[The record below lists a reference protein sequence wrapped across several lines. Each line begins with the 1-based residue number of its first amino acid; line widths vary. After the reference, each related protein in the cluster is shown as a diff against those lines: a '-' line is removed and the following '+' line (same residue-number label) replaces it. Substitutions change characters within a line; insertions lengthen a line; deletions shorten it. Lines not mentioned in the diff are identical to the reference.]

1 MKSSLDLCPRD
12 LHIVFGKNRAWQ
24 WQCLW
29 PEWRLSLVRP
39 VVTQSYICDFISPYI
54 TERMRF
60 SRPILVFSAVFDKTG
75 RSCSNSLPFFD
86 GVVGW
91 IYEQSF
97 CRIDRTNKIRLHFRQ
112 VLLVFIVFCLV
123 LNVILS
129 DDLAWLGQRTA
140 NLWYPSPWLGSYLI
154 FPCSHFSKQ
163 RPMPERALAASS
175 SVRYR
180 QSPGSLGWASRHA
193 SVVVLLHCHGDGFL
207 QIWHKYSPR
216 LVHTIPVHIIL

>member
-39 VVTQSYICDFISPYI
+39 VVTQNYICDFISPYI

-75 RSCSNSLPFFD
+75 RSCSNSLPFLMPFQ
-86 GVVGW
+86 GEFTGKTFATLITTRSASTFL
-91 IYEQSF
+91 IY
-97 CRIDRTNKIRLHFRQ
+97 Q
-112 VLLVFIVFCLV
+112 VLLVFIVFFLV

-129 DDLAWLGQRTA
+129 ADLAWLGQRTA

-154 FPCSHFSKQ
+154 FPCSHFSK
-163 RPMPERALAASS
+163 
-175 SVRYR
+175 
-180 QSPGSLGWASRHA
+180 
-193 SVVVLLHCHGDGFL
+193 
-207 QIWHKYSPR
+207 
-216 LVHTIPVHIIL
+216 HIL

>member
-86 GVVGW
+86 AFSGW
-91 IYEQSF
+91 IYGQSF
-97 CRIDRTNKIRLHFRQ
+97 CHIDHNEIRLHFFD
-112 VLLVFIVFCLV
+112 LPGPSGFHCTFSG
-123 LNVILS
+123 S
-129 DDLAWLGQRTA
+129 DDLGLTRPKNSKFLVSISLTRIIFDFSLLSFLKATAHAWTG
-140 NLWYPSPWLGSYLI
+140 
-154 FPCSHFSKQ
+154 PCSFI
-163 RPMPERALAASS
+163 EC
-175 SVRYR
+175 SV
-180 QSPGSLGWASRHA
+180 SPITR
-193 SVVVLLHCHGDGFL
+193 
-207 QIWHKYSPR
+207 
-216 LVHTIPVHIIL
+216 